1 MYFDFEDGHPD
12 IEGVPSALTPREGVL
27 LTVVVHLL
35 VIILILVLPQLPYFK
50 RLAAAQAAEAQRLA
64 LLQKQQQRDQPRFVF
79 MQPRVE
85 LTPSKPPDRAP
96 MSDRDRRALSQLQ
109 APHPTNNKPF
119 ARGNSPEYVEKS
131 PPPQPRQQAR
141 QAGPPQPPTPNP
153 AQQNSSSSAQA
164 ANAGDAFRLPELANH
179 APAPRDTTP
188 AGGRPATGPF
198 TAENLLRHAE
208 QAGYDN
214 PDGNSSTMGPLQF
227 DSKGANFGPWIR
239 KFLAQL
245 KRNWYSVMP
254 QTAMSLS
261 GHVVITFNVHR
272 RGTLTDVNV
281 LQPSVVQSFTSAA
294 ANALEMTNPTD
305 PLPSEY
311 PTDHCTFTIT
321 FFYNER
327 PPDY

>member
-1 MYFDFEDGHPD
+1 MLFNT
-12 IEGVPSALTPREGVL
+12 ALHGQQVSDAEKKRQFLKAREEMRTIPLATPAQQTPRPKPKP
-27 LTVVVHLL
+27 
-35 VIILILVLPQLPYFK
+35 IRPLI
-50 RLAAAQAAEAQRLA
+50 
-64 LLQKQQQRDQPRFVF
+64 
-79 MQPRVE
+79 
-85 LTPSKPPDRAP
+85 T
-96 MSDRDRRALSQLQ
+96 
-109 APHPTNNKPF
+109 
-119 ARGNSPEYVEKS
+119 
-131 PPPQPRQQAR
+131 PQPE
-141 QAGPPQPPTPNP
+141 PTPQPPTPNP
-153 AQQNSSSSAQA
+153 AQNSSSSAQA
-164 ANAGDAFRLPELANH
+164 ANAGDGFRLPELANH

-188 AGGRPATGPF
+188 AGGRPAGGRF
-198 TAENLLRHAE
+198 TAENLLRYAE

-214 PDGNSSTMGPLQF
+214 PDGNSNSMGPLQF

-261 GHVVITFNVHR
+261 GHVVITFDVHR
-272 RGTLTDVNV
+272 RGTLTGVNV

-305 PLPSEY
+305 PLPPDY
-311 PTDHCTFTIT
+311 PSDHCTFTIT

>member
-27 LTVVVHLL
+27 LTIIVHLL
-35 VIILILVLPQLPYFK
+35 AILLILVLPQLPYFK

-64 LLQKQQQRDQPRFVF
+64 LLRKPPDQTRFVF

-96 MSDRDRRALSQLQ
+96 MSDRDRRALSHLQ
-109 APHPTNNKPF
+109 APHPKNNKPF

-131 PPPQPRQQAR
+131 PPPQPQQQAR

-164 ANAGDAFRLPELANH
+164 NAGDAFRLPEQANH

-188 AGGRPATGPF
+188 AGGRPAGGRF
-198 TAENLLRHAE
+198 TAENLLRYAE

-214 PDGNSSTMGPLQF
+214 PDGNSNSMGPLQF

-254 QTAMSLS
+254 QTAMSQS

-272 RGTLTDVNV
+272 RGTLTEVNV
-281 LQPSVVQSFTSAA
+281 LQPSVVQSFTFAA

-305 PLPSEY
+305 PLPTEY
-311 PTDHCTFTIT
+311 PSDHCTFTIT
-321 FFYNER
+321 FYYNER